1 MENNIIINREK
12 REKDVNGEK
21 KLTVENTGD
30 ISKINST
37 NSDLTQNDS
46 DTLVNKFAVLKV
58 YGWAFWN
65 WNYVNTPPQNFN
77 LINVTKNGDILP
89 TKYFYIL
96 KKSID
101 ELHINMT
108 SKIVSK

>member
-1 MENNIIINREK
+1 LYPKSIYINN
-12 REKDVNGEK
+12 
-21 KLTVENTGD
+21 
-30 ISKINST
+30 
-37 NSDLTQNDS
+37 
-46 DTLVNKFAVLKV
+46 FASLKV

-89 TKYFYIL
+89 TKYFNIL
-96 KKSID
+96 KNSID
-101 ELHINMT
+101 ELHMNMT